1 MLFIFQYSMSKN
13 WPKDRKC
20 DPETGY
26 CPDTYS
32 CDYCNGLIDMR
43 TPAQLAEIERV
54 HSMDDE

>member
-1 MLFIFQYSMSKN
+1 MSKN

-54 HSMDDE
+54 FNMDDDE

>member
-1 MLFIFQYSMSKN
+1 MIDNTMSKN

-32 CDYCNGLIDMR
+32 CDYCSGLKGGGD
-43 TPAQLAEIERV
+43 L
-54 HSMDDE
+54 DEEDL